1 MKKDLEDVF
10 SPVVSRQDRGRIPW
24 KAIFHFFVQKI
35 DFMQIVPMLL
45 LFSIGVC
52 FIYGTGQQAGGAAT
66 TLWEKQLTYFL
77 IGGTI
82 YLVLTFL
89 DYRWLGPLSL
99 IAYPTSL
106 ILLTYVLFFGVK
118 YYGATRW
125 IKVGGMSIQPS
136 ELAKVAVVLTISW
149 LLSLKKVNIN
159 HILWFSCV
167 LFLTGL
173 PFYLIYKEPD
183 LGTGLMMVFS
193 VIAIIF
199 CARLKWRYIFIF
211 AVLIPTLAYSVFHS
225 DWMPEYQ
232 KKRIMVFLNPEL
244 DPHRTGWSP
253 RQAELAVG
261 SGGFSGKGFMQGTI
275 SALGY
280 LPQTVSNSDFIFP
293 VIAEEKGFLGTITLV
308 LLYMVLILSIL
319 RTALLTEDKFGRNL
333 CVGCGMML
341 FMHSIVNI
349 GMCIRLAPVTGVP
362 LPLVSYGG
370 TFLIATMTYLGLVHS
385 VYAHN
390 DKKSLFDL

>member
-10 SPVVSRQDRGRIPW
+10 TPAPSRQDRGKIPW
-24 KAIFHFFVQKI
+24 KAIFHFFAGKI
-35 DFMQIVPMLL
+35 DFMQIIPMVL
-45 LFSIGVC
+45 LFAIGVC

-66 TLWEKQLTYFL
+66 LLWEKQLTYFL
-77 IGGTI
+77 IGGAC
-82 YLVLTFL
+82 YLVLSFL
-89 DYRWLGPLSL
+89 DYRWLGPLSIL
-99 IAYPTSL
+99 AYPGSIL
-106 ILLTYVLFFGVK
+106 LLTYVLFFGVK

-125 IKVGGMSIQPS
+125 IKVGSMSVQPS
-136 ELAKVAVVLTISW
+136 ELAKVAVILTVSW
-149 LLSLKKVNIN
+149 LLSLKKININ
-159 HILWFSCV
+159 NPLWF
-167 LFLTGL
+167 LGIMLLTGL

-199 CARLKWRYIFIF
+199 SAKLKWRYILFF
-211 AVLIPTLAYSVFHS
+211 AVLVPTLAYSVFHS
-225 DWMPEYQ
+225 DLMPEYQ
-232 KKRIMVFLNPEL
+232 KKRVMVFLNPEL
-244 DPHRTGWSP
+244 DPLRTGWSP

-293 VIAEEKGFLGTITLV
+293 VIAEEKGFLGAITLV
-308 LLYMVLILSIL
+308 ILYMILILSIL
-319 RTALLTEDKFGRNL
+319 RTALLTEDKFGRYL
-333 CVGCGMML
+333 CVGAGTML

-370 TFLIATMTYLGLVHS
+370 TFLIATMIYLGLVHS
-385 VYAHN
+385 VYTHN